1 MELGGARLA
10 KETLG
15 ARPSIGTISVLN
27 GVRPGR
33 SYSMKPRRQ
42 FLTDRHYRGRPGCPY
57 NHIYVPDIVNIRL
70 LRLKKAFAA
79 TKTCAVK

>member
-1 MELGGARLA
+1 
-10 KETLG
+10 
-15 ARPSIGTISVLN
+15 
-27 GVRPGR
+27 
-33 SYSMKPRRQ
+33 MKPRRQ

-57 NHIYVPDIVNIRL
+57 NHIYVTDIVNIRL